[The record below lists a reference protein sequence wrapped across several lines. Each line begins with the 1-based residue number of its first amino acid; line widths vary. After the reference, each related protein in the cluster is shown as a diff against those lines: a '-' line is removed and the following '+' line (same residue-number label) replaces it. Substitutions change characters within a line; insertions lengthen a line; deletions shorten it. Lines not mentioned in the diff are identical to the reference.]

1 MQIEALDRMRQ
12 VRWLHLGIALTG
24 VGTTLLGCILPTLST
39 IWHMNDSR
47 AGILFAA
54 QFSGSAFGAL
64 LVRNDFFGSL
74 MRGYLL
80 LIASAVSL
88 SLFTGLFQ
96 VILFLGF
103 GLGLGL
109 TMTAT
114 SLLIGSI
121 SSGKRG
127 AALALLNASW
137 AVGAVLCPA
146 IASVWISR
154 WPPTYLF
161 PVLAVAF
168 AVTALLL
175 GKQRA
180 AFSVGDSNPP
190 KIKGEQRQFR
200 LLLIFATLAFLYVGV
215 EVSVSGWMMTYV
227 HRMRISS
234 NLWPPIATS
243 GFWIALLCGRVLAPA
258 VLQQL
263 SEGQLFTSSLTIA
276 FTSTLL
282 LLLSHS
288 PMAIVF
294 FAALAGL
301 ALGPIFPLCLA
312 RVLYITS
319 DSPKAKWVFAISGLG
334 GSLFPWMTGQ
344 ISAYNASLRAGLLV
358 PVFALGAMIIL
369 SGLELTGQASIAGSG
384 QAADTSGA

>member
-1 MQIEALDRMRQ
+1 MQIEGSDRMPP
-12 VRWLHLGIALTG
+12 VRWLHLGFALTG

-39 IWHMNDSR
+39 IWHMDDSR

-54 QFSGSAFGAL
+54 QFSGSALGAL

-74 MRGYLL
+74 RRGYFL

-88 SLFTGLFQ
+88 SLFTGVLQ
-96 VILFLGF
+96 VALFLGF

-114 SLLIGSI
+114 SMLICSI
-121 SSGKRG
+121 ASGKRG

-137 AVGAVLCPA
+137 AAGAVLCPG
-146 IASVWISR
+146 IASLWIRR
-154 WPPTYLF
+154 WSPIYLF
-161 PVLAVAF
+161 PILAAAF
-168 AVTALLL
+168 AATALLV
-175 GKQRA
+175 GQHRA
-180 AFSVGDSNPP
+180 AFSAADSHPATTEGKP
-190 KIKGEQRQFR
+190 RQFM
-200 LLLIFATLAFLYVGV
+200 LLFIFAALAFLYVGI

-234 NLWPPIATS
+234 ILWPPIATS
-243 GFWIALLCGRVLAPA
+243 GFWIALLGGRVLAPA
-258 VLQQL
+258 VLRRL

-276 FTSTLL
+276 FSSTVL

-288 PMAIVF
+288 AMAIVL
-294 FAALAGL
+294 FAAVAGL
-301 ALGPIFPLCLA
+301 TLGPIYPLCLA
-312 RVLYITS
+312 RVLSITN

-334 GSLFPWMTGQ
+334 GAIFPWMTGQ
-344 ISAYNASLRAGLLV
+344 ISAYSGSLRAGLVV

-369 SGLELTGQASIAGSG
+369 HRLELTGHFRSVGTKQATVG
-384 QAADTSGA
+384 

>member
-1 MQIEALDRMRQ
+1 MPP
-12 VRWLHLGIALTG
+12 VRWLHLGFALTG
-24 VGTTLLGCILPTLST
+24 VGTTLLGCILPALST

-54 QFSGSAFGAL
+54 QFSGSALGAL

-74 MRGYLL
+74 TRGYFL

-96 VILFLGF
+96 VILFFCF

-114 SLLIGSI
+114 SMLVCSI

-137 AVGAVLCPA
+137 AAGAVLCPG
-146 IASVWISR
+146 IASLWIRR
-154 WPPTYLF
+154 WSPIYLF
-161 PVLAVAF
+161 PILAA
-168 AVTALLL
+168 ALATTALLV
-175 GKQRA
+175 GKHRA
-180 AFSVGDSNPP
+180 AFSAGDSHPA
-190 KIKGEQRQFR
+190 KTEGEQRQFM
-200 LLLIFATLAFLYVGV
+200 LLFIFATLAFLYVGI

-227 HRMRISS
+227 HRMRIASI
-234 NLWPPIATS
+234 LWPPIATS

-258 VLQQL
+258 VLRRV

-276 FTSTLL
+276 FSSTVL

-288 PMAIVF
+288 AMVIVF
-294 FAALAGL
+294 FAAFAGL
-301 ALGPIFPLCLA
+301 TLGPIYPLCLA
-312 RVLYITS
+312 RVLAITN
-319 DSPKAKWVFAISGLG
+319 DSPRAKWVFAISGLG
-334 GSLFPWMTGQ
+334 GALFPWMTGQ
-344 ISAYNASLRAGLLV
+344 ISTYSGSLRAGLVV
-358 PVFALGAMIIL
+358 PVFALAAMIIL
-369 SGLELTGQASIAGSG
+369 HRLELTGHFRSVGTKQATVG
-384 QAADTSGA
+384 